1 LSQQRRTSRFREIA
15 LPHLKAAYRLARWL
29 TRDHH
34 DAEEVV
40 QEAYLNAFKFFD
52 GYRGG
57 DAQAW
62 VLSIVRNTGYTWLRE
77 QRRRGLQESFDEAL
91 HSVAVAARSED
102 DRAQCEKNPET
113 LLLHRADAQWV
124 RSAIEA
130 LPVEY
135 REVLVLRELEELS
148 YKEIAAIAEIP
159 IGTVM
164 SRLARARALLL
175 QRLKQSNPE
184 S

>member
-1 LSQQRRTSRFREIA
+1 LNLQRRTSRFREIA
-15 LPHLKAAYRLARWL
+15 LPHLKAAYRLAHWL
-29 TRDHH
+29 TRSHH

-62 VLSIVRNTGYTWLRE
+62 VLSIVRNTGYTWLR
-77 QRRRGLQESFDEAL
+77 QHRRLELQEPFDEAL
-91 HSVAVAARSED
+91 HSVAVADRSAD
-102 DRAQCEKNPET
+102 DRDQCENNPET
-113 LLLHRADAQWV
+113 LLLRRADARWV
-124 RSAIEA
+124 RSAIET

-135 REVLVLRELEELS
+135 REALILRELEELS
-148 YKEIAAIAEIP
+148 YKEIAVIAEIP

-175 QRLKQSNPE
+175 RRLKQLNPE